1 MWHNMREKLEE
12 VSKWHTEPEGKDIFY
27 RLSRKVVHEEKEN
40 KRKEKVKSR
49 RLNKKSKASRNKN
62 R

>member
-27 RLSRKVVHEEKEN
+27 RLSRKVVHEEKEI
-40 KRKEKVKSR
+40 KEKKK
-49 RLNKKSKASRNKN
+49 LNRVD
-62 R
+62 